1 MTSLLRK
8 MNYNDQFS
16 QLENFSKEANMSTQP
31 VSHFNDILRE
41 WQSPTMIPVVLQLLN
56 EELNYL
62 EGRHKASSAV
72 STLNIQA
79 YQRLYRHWEKDQTLN
94 QKQKGWIR
102 EMGGYLNILNQ
113 TIFNTPSKNNLHS
126 ANQTEKSSFELKI

>member
-1 MTSLLRK
+1 MTIRSV
-8 MNYNDQFS
+8 
-16 QLENFSKEANMSTQP
+16 T
-31 VSHFNDILRE
+31 HFNDILRE

-62 EGRHKASSAV
+62 EGRHKSSSAI

-79 YQRLYRHWEKDQTLN
+79 YQRLYRHWEKDKTLN
-94 QKQKGWIR
+94 QKQKGWLQ

-113 TIFNTPSKNNLHS
+113 TIFSAPFKNNPDS
-126 ANQTEKSSFELKI
+126 VKSDCKKLF